1 MYQEQVVLKE
11 GRYWLGDPM
20 RVVLQ
25 SHMKLLTDYDS
36 LSVVGQTELEQMSQQ
51 HIQYGV
57 MFRMTHPQGLGLFLS
72 GMEEISCHI
81 NPTNETSLVAMVP
94 GILAQS
100 VQSTDFGIF
109 IDSVSPLKI
118 RKIYNTGDRNDDTI
132 EIIYQP
138 RYSRE
143 QVVRTISPMR
153 LYSEFG
159 QMHTRI
165 NMQRHFSLSIE

>member
-1 MYQEQVVLKE
+1 MYQEQVVLRE

-57 MFRMTHPQGLGLFLS
+57 MFRMIHPQDLGLFLS
-72 GMEEISCHI
+72 GMEEISCYI
-81 NPTNETSLVAMVP
+81 NPINQTSLVAIVP
-94 GILAQS
+94 GILVQA

-109 IDSVSPLKI
+109 IDSISPLKI
-118 RKIYNTGDRNDDTI
+118 RKTYDTGDRNDDSI

-143 QVVRTISPMR
+143 CVVRNISPMR

-165 NMQRHFSLSIE
+165 NMQKHFSLSIE

>member
-1 MYQEQVVLKE
+1 MFQEQVILRE
-11 GRYWLGDPM
+11 GRYWLGDPL
-20 RVVLQ
+20 RVVLRT
-25 SHMKLLTDYDS
+25 HLGLLTPYES
-36 LSVVGQTELEQMSQQ
+36 LTVVGKTEIEQISQQ
-51 HIQYGV
+51 HLKHGV
-57 MFRMTHPQGLGLFLS
+57 IFRMTHPQGLGLFLS

-94 GILAQS
+94 GILTQS

-118 RKIYNTGDRNDDTI
+118 RKIYNTGDRNDDTL
-132 EIIYQP
+132 EMIYQP

-143 QVVRTISPMR
+143 QIVRTISPMR

-165 NMQRHFSLSIE
+165 NMQKHFSLSIE